1 MNNYIAVSYKLY
13 VTFRGEEE
21 KLQEQRTE
29 DEPFIFI
36 TGIGNVLPP
45 FEKHVDGL
53 QAGDSV
59 DFTIQPKDAFGEYD
73 EQRVIELPVNSFLNE
88 EGKLDERF
96 FFEGNVVPMSDGQ
109 GGEYLATILQI
120 GEEYVLVDLNHP
132 RAGAS
137 MRFEGKVLEHRP
149 ATEEEVRIATE
160 ATQRHCGGCG
170 GGCGGGGC
178 GSCGDGSCGDGG
190 CGCGGCS

>member
-1 MNNYIAVSYKLY
+1 MNNYIAVSYKLF

-21 KLQEQRTE
+21 RLQEQRTE

-53 QAGDSV
+53 QTGDSV
-59 DFTIQPKDAFGEYD
+59 DFTIQPQDAFGEYD
-73 EQRVIELPVNSFLNE
+73 EQRVIELPVNAFLNE
-88 EGKLDERF
+88 EGKLDQRF

-109 GGEYLATILQI
+109 GGEYLATILKI
-120 GEEYVLVDLNHP
+120 TDNSVTADLNHP

-137 MRFEGKVLEHRP
+137 MRFEGRILEHRP
-149 ATEEEVRIATE
+149 ATDEEVRIATE
-160 ATQRHCGGCG
+160 ASKRRCGGCG
-170 GGCGGGGC
+170 GSCGGGKCGDGCGGNAC
-178 GSCGDGSCGDGG
+178 G
-190 CGCGGCS
+190 GCGGCN